1 MSIMTTPVERP
12 EQVPL
17 ELPRWLEFDDARLL
31 KPAVR
36 G

>member
-1 MSIMTTPVERP
+1 MTTPVERP

-17 ELPRWLEFDDARLL
+17 ELPRWLEFEDARPLRA
-31 KPAVR
+31 AVR

>member
-17 ELPRWLEFDDARLL
+17 ELPRWLGFDKTPAR
-31 KPAVR
+31 
-36 G
+36 